1 LIYVIA
7 ELAGISCPPRCLSK
21 YEDTDPDDTHSWSFE
36 SLVKGGAKPDHCG
49 GVKVGQ
55 WRVVGV

>member
-1 LIYVIA
+1 MNDDLIKEIHIVQ
-7 ELAGISCPPRCLSK
+7 P
-21 YEDTDPDDTHSWSFE
+21 
-36 SLVKGGAKPDHCG
+36 VKGGAKPDHCG

>member
-1 LIYVIA
+1 VDEGL
-7 ELAGISCPPRCLSK
+7 LSTDLLLQAGGFSIIVLDLS
-21 YEDTDPDDTHSWSFE
+21 DIHPQQ
-36 SLVKGGAKPDHCG
+36 LMRVKGEAKPDHCG